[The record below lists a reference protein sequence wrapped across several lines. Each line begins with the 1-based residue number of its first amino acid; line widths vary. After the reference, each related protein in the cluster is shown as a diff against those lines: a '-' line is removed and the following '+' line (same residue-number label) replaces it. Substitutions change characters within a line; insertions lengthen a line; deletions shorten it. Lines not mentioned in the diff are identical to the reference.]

1 MLIFSQFTTVLDILT
16 IALDAMGVSWVGFT
30 GATKVEDRQVLVDQ
44 FTNDPSITVFL
55 LSTKAG
61 GLGINLTAANWV
73 ILYDQDFNPQN
84 DKQAMDRSYRLGQ
97 KKEVTVVRLI
107 CKGTIDQSIYELGTR
122 KLELANRVSDG
133 QTEDIEDAD
142 DTVQQEVATGIMAGL
157 RDMDAAKGSES

>member
-1 MLIFSQFTTVLDILT
+1 
-16 IALDAMGVSWVGFT
+16 MGVSWVGFT